1 MNTITGKVHLVMPTE
16 TIPTKKDP
24 TKTFS
29 KRTIVLD
36 CTWTGDKGTF
46 ENYPAFEFTGE
57 RCSLLDSI
65 KTGQQVTISFD
76 LQGNKFVGNDG
87 KERYFTSV
95 RGFKIDLPESV
106 APAPAPQ
113 ATQTAIPT
121 ATPTIKIADVP
132 KVEDLPF

>member
-24 TKTFS
+24 SKTFS

-95 RGFKIDLPESV
+95 RGFKIDLVS
-106 APAPAPQ
+106 APASAPQ

-121 ATPTIKIADVP
+121 EIPTIKITDVP
-132 KVEDLPF
+132 KVDDLPF

>member
-57 RCSLLDSI
+57 RCSLLDAV
-65 KTGQQVTISFD
+65 KVGQQVTISFD

-87 KERYFTSV
+87 KDRYFTSV
-95 RGFKIDLPESV
+95 RGFKIDLVS
-106 APAPAPQ
+106 APASAPQ

>member
-16 TIPTKKDP
+16 IIPTKKDP

-46 ENYPAFEFTGE
+46 ENFPAFEFTGE

-95 RGFKIDLPESV
+95 RGFKIDLVS

-113 ATQTAIPT
+113 ATQTAI
-121 ATPTIKIADVP
+121 PTIKIADVP

>member
-95 RGFKIDLPESV
+95 RGFKIDLVS
-106 APAPAPQ
+106 APASAPQ
-113 ATQTAIPT
+113 ATQTA
-121 ATPTIKIADVP
+121 TPTINITDVP
-132 KVEDLPF
+132 KVDDLPF

>member
-95 RGFKIDLPESV
+95 RGFKIDLVS

-113 ATQTAIPT
+113 ATQTAMPT

>member
-36 CTWTGDKGTF
+36 TTWTGDKGTF
-46 ENYPAFEFTGE
+46 ENFPAFEFTGE

-95 RGFKIDLPESV
+95 RGFKIDLVS
-106 APAPAPQ
+106 APAFAPQ

>member
-46 ENYPAFEFTGE
+46 ENFPAFEFTGE

-95 RGFKIDLPESV
+95 RGFKIDLPQSV

-113 ATQTAIPT
+113 ATQ
-121 ATPTIKIADVP
+121 ATEIPTIKIADVP
-132 KVEDLPF
+132 KVDDLPF